1 MRRDTSGMKNETALR
16 SGHLAVIR
24 LAGVMALAAGAC
36 SSPIDASSTQ
46 NACLRMASDTNRFT
60 TVEERVPNLET
71 CAARLEAVRMIEGGA
86 VTGRYN
92 GHYIFVSE
100 AEVTSAQSIDG
111 SRFRVFEPDDREVI
125 QAGIR
130 DLINAEPRSADQRP

>member
-1 MRRDTSGMKNETALR
+1 MRLR
-16 SGHLAVIR
+16 KRLRCACLAAGH

-36 SSPIDASSTQ
+36 SLPIDAPSTQ
-46 NACLRMASDTNRFT
+46 NACLRMASDADGFT
-60 TVEERVPNLET
+60 TIEAAVPNLET
-71 CAARLEAVRMIEGGA
+71 CAARLEAVRMIEGGS

-100 AEVTSAQSIDG
+100 AEIVSAQSIDG

-130 DLINAEPRSADQRP
+130 DLIDAEARSAGRRP